1 MPAEKDGPSPRSTT
15 TRVVP
20 GSASPIAASPCHR
33 DGDIALRRSGRFSVI
48 VATAPSTSSFSPASS
63 GTGGW
68 LAILGL
74 LSAPVR
80 RLRPRLVRPAPG
92 RSALGRGLAPGGAA
106 PAAQLHPGL
115 AQHPVHKTVRSPGG
129 RGQRTD
135 ALPRV
140 IPALE
145 VGRQLGTVRP
155 GDPGALLQRLGH
167 VYLPLGRVT
176 AA

>member
-20 GSASPIAASPCHR
+20 GNVSPIAASPCHR

-74 LSAPVR
+74 LSAPVG
-80 RLRPRLVRPAPG
+80 RLRPGPAGPAPAG
-92 RSALGRGLAPGGAA
+92 QPVAAGLPRVAPPRPRSFT
-106 PAAQLHPGL
+106 
-115 AQHPVHKTVRSPGG
+115 PVSLSIRCTKPYDLPVDAE
-129 RGQRTD
+129 RTD

-145 VGRQLGTVRP
+145 VG
-155 GDPGALLQRLGH
+155 
-167 VYLPLGRVT
+167 
-176 AA
+176 